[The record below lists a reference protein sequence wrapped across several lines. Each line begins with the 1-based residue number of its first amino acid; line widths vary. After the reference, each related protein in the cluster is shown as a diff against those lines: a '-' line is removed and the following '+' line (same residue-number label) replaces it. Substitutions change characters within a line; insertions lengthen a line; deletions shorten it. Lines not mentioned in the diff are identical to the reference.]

1 MLSFIHRILT
11 SDHAARKRKRKASFE
26 AECQQ
31 RLTTSEIEDLRQV
44 IAEHNDYL
52 DNITH
57 NDDREQ
63 TMAEF
68 LALTG
73 QQQREQS
80 SDSKRQRKDDRSPSA
95 GMGHPGYGRL
105 STIQE
110 KGEEEGQ
117 RESEKL
123 LARSSSRDLMCDE
136 SPREGSVGDEKSAEG
151 QGDSETI
158 DVTMGLSSSSNATWR
173 SEESNN
179 EMVVDQDLWTW
190 KGGNGMWR

>member
-11 SDHAARKRKRKASFE
+11 IDHSARKRKRKASFE

-63 TMAEF
+63 TMVES
-68 LALTG
+68 LALMG

-80 SDSKRQRKDDRSPSA
+80 SDSKRQRKDNRSPGA
-95 GMGHPGYGRL
+95 GKGHPGHGRL

-110 KGEEEGQ
+110 NGEEEGR